1 MKRREFITLL
11 SGAAAT
17 WPLAMNAQQPERVRR
32 IGVLMPNE
40 ANDTESPLRVTAFT
54 QGLQQLGW
62 SDSRVQ
68 IDYRWAGG
76 DVDRARQ
83 YAIELVALAPDV
95 IFALGNYAVAPLLQ
109 VTHTVPIVFAVVPD
123 PVGAGFVES
132 LPRPGGNATGIIL
145 IEYSVS
151 AKWLELLKQMAPS
164 VTRVAVMRD
173 TAIVSGIGQ
182 FGAIQSVAPSFGVEL
197 TPVNVHDD
205 RDIERS
211 VTAFASTQNGG
222 LIVTASASATV
233 RKKLIIAL
241 AAQHK
246 LPAIYFERHYVEDGG
261 LMSYGPNIVDQC
273 KRAAT
278 FVDKILNGAKPA
290 DLPVQ
295 APTKYELAINLKTA
309 KALGITV
316 PPSLL
321 TRADEVI
328 E

>member
-1 MKRREFITLL
+1 MKRRQFITLL
-11 SGAAAT
+11 SGTAT
-17 WPLAMNAQQPERVRR
+17 LWSLAVSAQQPERVRR

-40 ANDTESPLRVTAFT
+40 ANDPEVPLRVTAFS
-54 QGLQQLGW
+54 QGLRQLGW
-62 SDSRVQ
+62 GDGRVQ

-76 DVDRARQ
+76 DVDKARQ

-109 VTHTVPIVFAVVPD
+109 VTRTVPIVFAVVPD

-132 LPRPGGNATGIIL
+132 LPLPGGNATGLIL
-145 IEYSVS
+145 IEFSVS

-173 TAIVSGIGQ
+173 PAIVSGIGQ

-197 TPVNVHDD
+197 TPVNVHDA
-205 RDIERS
+205 RDIER
-211 VTAFASTQNGG
+211 VVAAFASAPNGG
-222 LIVTASASATV
+222 LIVTATASAAV
-233 RKKLIIAL
+233 RRNLIIAL
-241 AAQHK
+241 AARHK
-246 LPAIYFERHYVEDGG
+246 LPAIYFEHYWVKDGG

-278 FVDKILNGAKPA
+278 FVDKILKGAMPA

-295 APTKYELAINLKTA
+295 APLKYDLAINLKTA
-309 KALGITV
+309 RALGITV

-321 TRADEVI
+321 ALADEVI

>member
-1 MKRREFITLL
+1 MRRRKFIALL
-11 SGAAAT
+11 SGTAAT
-17 WPLAMNAQQPERVRR
+17 WPLAVRAQQAERVRR

-62 SDSRVQ
+62 GDGRVQ
-68 IDYRWAGG
+68 IDYRWAAG
-76 DVDRARQ
+76 DVEKARQ
-83 YAIELVALAPDV
+83 YAIELVAMAPDV

-109 VTHTVPIVFAVVPD
+109 VTRNVPIVFAVVPD

-132 LPRPGGNATGIIL
+132 LPRPGGNATGLIL

-197 TPVNVHDD
+197 TPVDVHDA

-211 VTAFASTQNGG
+211 VTAFANTQNGG

-233 RKKLIIAL
+233 HRKLIMAV

-246 LPAIYFERHYVEDGG
+246 LPAIYFEGYYVKDGG
-261 LMSYGPNIVDQC
+261 LMSFGPNIVDQC
-273 KRAAT
+273 RRVAS
-278 FVDKILNGAKPA
+278 FVDKILKGAKPA

-295 APTKYELAINLKTA
+295 APSKYELVINLKTA
-309 KALGITV
+309 RDLGITV

-321 TRADEVI
+321 ARADEVI

>member
-1 MKRREFITLL
+1 MRRRKFIGLL
-11 SGAAAT
+11 SAIAAT
-17 WPLAMNAQQPERVRR
+17 WPLAASAQQAERVRR

-62 SDSRVQ
+62 GDGRVQ
-68 IDYRWAGG
+68 IDYRWAAG
-76 DVDRARQ
+76 DVEKARQ
-83 YAIELVALAPDV
+83 YAIELVAMAPDV

-109 VTHTVPIVFAVVPD
+109 VTRNVPIVFAVVPD

-132 LPRPGGNATGIIL
+132 LPRPGGNATGLIL

-173 TAIVSGIGQ
+173 SAIVSGIGQ

-197 TPVNVHDD
+197 TPVDVHDA

-211 VTAFASTQNGG
+211 VTAFANTQNGG

-233 RKKLIIAL
+233 HRKLIMAV

-246 LPAIYFERHYVEDGG
+246 LPAIYFEGYYVKDGG
-261 LMSYGPNIVDQC
+261 LMSFGPNIVDQC
-273 KRAAT
+273 RRVAS
-278 FVDKILNGAKPA
+278 FVDKILKGAKPA

-295 APTKYELAINLKTA
+295 APSKYELVINLKTA
-309 KALGITV
+309 RDLGITV

-321 TRADEVI
+321 ARADEVI

>member
-1 MKRREFITLL
+1 MRRRKFIALL
-11 SGAAAT
+11 SGTAAT
-17 WPLAMNAQQPERVRR
+17 WPLAVRAQQAERVRR

-40 ANDTESPLRVTAFT
+40 ATDTEAPLRVTAFT

-62 SDSRVQ
+62 GDGRVQ
-68 IDYRWAGG
+68 IDYRWAAG
-76 DVDRARQ
+76 DVEKARQ
-83 YAIELVALAPDV
+83 YAIELVAMAPDV

-109 VTHTVPIVFAVVPD
+109 VTRNVPIVFAVVPD

-132 LPRPGGNATGIIL
+132 LPRPGGNATGLIL

-197 TPVNVHDD
+197 TPVDVHDA

-211 VTAFASTQNGG
+211 VTAFANTQNGG

-233 RKKLIIAL
+233 HRKLIMAV

-246 LPAIYFERHYVEDGG
+246 LPAIYFEGYYVKDGG
-261 LMSYGPNIVDQC
+261 LMSFGPNIVDQC
-273 KRAAT
+273 RRVAS
-278 FVDKILNGAKPA
+278 FVANIRKGAKPA

-295 APTKYELAINLKTA
+295 APSKYELVINLKTA
-309 KALGITV
+309 RDLGITV

-321 TRADEVI
+321 ARADEVI

>member
-1 MKRREFITLL
+1 MRRRKFIALL

-17 WPLAMNAQQPERVRR
+17 WPLAVSAQQPERVRR

-40 ANDTESPLRVTAFT
+40 ADDTESPLRVTAFT

-62 SDSRVQ
+62 GDGRVQ

-76 DVDRARQ
+76 DVDKARQ

-95 IFALGNYAVAPLLQ
+95 IFALGNYSVAPLLQ
-109 VTHTVPIVFAVVPD
+109 VSRTVPIVFAVVPD

-132 LPRPGGNATGIIL
+132 LPRPGGNATGLIL

-151 AKWLELLKQMAPS
+151 AKWLELLKQMAPN

-197 TPVNVHDD
+197 TPVDVHHA

-211 VTAFASTQNGG
+211 VTAFASTPNGG
-222 LIVTASASATV
+222 LIVTASASAT
-233 RKKLIIAL
+233 RHRKLIIAM

-246 LPAIYFERHYVEDGG
+246 LPAIYFEGYYVKNGG

-273 KRAAT
+273 KRAAS
-278 FVDKILNGAKPA
+278 FVDKILKGAKPA

-295 APTKYELAINLKTA
+295 APSKYELVINLKTA
-309 KALGITV
+309 RELGITV

-321 TRADEVI
+321 GRADEVI